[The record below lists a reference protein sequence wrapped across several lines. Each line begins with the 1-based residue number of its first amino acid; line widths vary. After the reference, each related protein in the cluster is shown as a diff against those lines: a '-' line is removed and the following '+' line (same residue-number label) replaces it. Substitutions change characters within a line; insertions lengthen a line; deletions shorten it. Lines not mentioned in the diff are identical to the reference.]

1 MEEAVFFDV
10 NRVLVSNARFIV
22 EGKTYSMNAVTSVR
36 TARERPARSGPLA
49 VLAIGL
55 FCVLTG
61 DANGIMLGVFAL
73 ALGVLWWFKQKPT
86 WRVLLTTSARET
98 VRVQAP
104 CGGGRGQSDRRR
116 GQPLVQV
123 AARVGGSRLGGA
135 MPARKA

>member
-10 NRVLVSNARFIV
+10 NRVLVSNPRFIV

-98 VRVQAP
+98 QALSSKDKDFIA
-104 CGGGRGQSDRRR
+104 Q
-116 GQPLVQV
+116 VV
-123 AARVGGSRLGGA
+123 AALNESIVHRG
-135 MPARKA
+135 